1 MTNGIKLVRTTGR
14 SVFPQFYPTTSTI
27 NRVTCINTRVNLFI
41 EIEFL
46 PGVMMPF
53 SGGLW
58 RT

>member
-1 MTNGIKLVRTTGR
+1 MTNGITLVRTTAR
-14 SVFPQFYPTTSTI
+14 SVFSQFYPTTSI

-41 EIEFL
+41 KIDFL
-46 PGVMMPF
+46 PGVVMPF